1 MEHGVIARHIK
12 DEFGH
17 ELLFSSGHYIYI
29 VEEVMRPLKVNL
41 QFAEVI
47 AVELAFMGLLKL

>member
-29 VEEVMRPLKVNL
+29 VEEVMRPLKVKL

-47 AVELAFMGLLKL
+47 AVELAFTGML